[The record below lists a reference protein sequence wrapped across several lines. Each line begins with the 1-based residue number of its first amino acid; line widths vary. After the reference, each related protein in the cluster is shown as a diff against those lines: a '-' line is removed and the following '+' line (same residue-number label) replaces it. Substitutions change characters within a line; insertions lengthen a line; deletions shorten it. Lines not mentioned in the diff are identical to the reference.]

1 MTTRLTLVDPEGAAD
16 GPAAGAVRFAPATR
30 RRVGVDVGETV
41 RVEGAAATAATVGED
56 APDLSTGSVLAG
68 AAVRRN
74 ADADAGTSVTVAPVD
89 PVRARRVAVA
99 PNAFSLEGDADALS
113 RALAGRVLTTGD
125 RIEADLFGGSVTVSL
140 TVVDLDPAGPAVV
153 TDGTTVAVRDPD
165 DRQFPGDA
173 VDPDPA
179 AVGGLD
185 DEQATLRRLVAA
197 PRSASTGIRSPA
209 GVLVHG
215 PSGVGKTR
223 LIRRVAAAADLSIH
237 GIDPADC
244 ERRDPL
250 AAALRAAADDAPAIL
265 HVPDLAAAAPNPDR
279 AGRDRRRSR
288 LGWLLDRVRE
298 LHDDLVVVG
307 EATHADA
314 VDPAL
319 RRGGRFDAELR
330 VPVPDPD
337 ARREILAIHAATLD
351 LAPDVDLA
359 AVAAR
364 THGYTGADLEAVL
377 VDAATRAAA
386 GADDGTADPSPT
398 VTAAHVAAA
407 LDAVDPTTLREVTVE
422 RPSLTYRDV
431 GGLAAAKREVIRTVE
446 WPLRYPDLFERLAVD
461 APTGVLLYG
470 PPGTG
475 KTMLAKAVANSTDA
489 NFLAVDGPELM
500 DRYVGESERGVR
512 EVFERARRV
521 APTVVFLDEVD
532 SLAPARA
539 DADTG
544 AAERVVSQLLTE
556 LDGLSPRGSV
566 AVLAATN
573 RPDAVD
579 PALLRPGRIE
589 KRVAVPRPDAD
600 ARADILAIHLTD
612 VPTRDVDV
620 AAVAR
625 RATGYTGSDL
635 AALVREAALLA
646 MEDHLRADDRPDDA
660 VDDVVVEGTH
670 LERALAATEPSVD
683 PD

>member
-1 MTTRLTLVDPEGAAD
+1 MTTRLTLVDPERVD
-16 GPAAGAVRFAPATR
+16 GPAVGAVRFAPATR

-41 RVEGAAATAATVGED
+41 RVEGGAATAATVGED

-74 ADADAGTSVTVAPVD
+74 ADADAGRSVTVAPAD

-99 PNAFSLEGDADALS
+99 PNAFSLEGDTDALS

-125 RIEADLFGGSVTVSL
+125 RIEADLFGGSVAVSL
-140 TVVDLDPAGPAVV
+140 TVVDLDPPGPAVV

-165 DRQFPGDA
+165 DRQCPGDA
-173 VDPDPA
+173 VDPAPA

-185 DEQATLRRLVAA
+185 DELATLRRLVAA
-197 PRSASTGIRSPA
+197 PRAASTGIRSPA

-215 PSGVGKTR
+215 PPGVGKTR
-223 LIRRVAAAADLSIH
+223 LIRRVAAAADLSVH
-237 GIDPADC
+237 GVDPADC

-250 AAALRAAADDAPAIL
+250 AATLRAAADDAPAIL

-288 LGWLLDRVRE
+288 LGWLLDSVRE
-298 LHDDLVVVG
+298 RHDDLVVVG

-330 VPVPDPD
+330 VPVPGPD

-386 GADDGTADPSPT
+386 GADDGTAASRPT

-407 LDAVDPTTLREVTVE
+407 LGAVDPTTLREVTVE

-431 GGLAAAKREVIRTVE
+431 GGLEAAKREVIRTVE
-446 WPLRYPDLFERLAVD
+446 WPLRYPALFERLAVD

-521 APTVVFLDEVD
+521 APAVVFLDEVD
-532 SLAPARA
+532 ALAPARA

-600 ARADILAIHLTD
+600 ARAAILAIHLDD

-635 AALVREAALLA
+635 AAVVREAALLA
-646 MEDHLRADDRPDDA
+646 MEAHLRADDRPDDA
-660 VDDVVVEGTH
+660 VDDVVVEGEH
-670 LERALAATEPSVD
+670 LERALEATEPSVA